1 MTPEQLAAKDSE
13 DGHQAALFCQAALNR
28 KTYPELKW
36 MFAIPNGG
44 NRDMR
49 QGARLKMTGTKAGV
63 WDVMLPVPI
72 KVFGPAGFETARNG
86 PALHEVTYHGLFIE
100 MKKPYVQGKQSAGTL
115 QPNQKE
121 FRSHIEFFGYATV
134 VCYTWIEAWQAI
146 VSYLAHLTEEQRDQY
161 RKAMTT

>member
-13 DGHQAALFCQAALNR
+13 DGHQAALFCQATLNR

-63 WDVMLPVPI
+63 WDVMLPVPVTVHNPNAI
-72 KVFGPAGFETARNG
+72 AASVRN
-86 PALHEVTYHGLFIE
+86 TQYHGLFIE
-100 MKKPYVQGKQSAGTL
+100 MKKPYVKGKQSAGTL
-115 QPNQKE
+115 QGNQKE
-121 FRSHIEFFGYATV
+121 FRTHADFFGYATV

-146 VSYLAHLTEEQRDQY
+146 VSYLAHLPEEQREEY